1 MVLNTKGLV
10 YLHLPYLF
18 INLPDGCIQSDSHM
32 MHKNTQTKTHSFF
45 SSTEKGKCKI
55 HHTKMPDSREETG
68 GNVDNRFQWM
78 PDAAKERETVPS
90 WTCKTAK

>member
-45 SSTEKGKCKI
+45 SVIGQCL
-55 HHTKMPDSREETG
+55 G
-68 GNVDNRFQWM
+68 
-78 PDAAKERETVPS
+78 TVIFCLMWSHWLNANWVHSPQKRNS
-90 WTCKTAK
+90 MISIRVHSFD